1 MMKTPKRDI
10 FRSSGRVTHH
20 DSSPPATPP
29 APAHRAIFR
38 RPKQTYS
45 HSPSTNSGSS
55 DESMIAT
62 PLQQG
67 PSWPPLT
74 IPESESA
81 ETSKLGLSR
90 PIQTG
95 SSASSRHNNNNNNNM
110 DISTSSS
117 SEREQ
122 RKTPSYYKIHMKNGL
137 ASLAFGED
145 SSEVGFTDNH
155 NDRILLTPIQERKR
169 LIRATPITEASSS
182 SSSHSPKKSPGR
194 GESGKGCSWEV
205 LEDGRIVFNP
215 ATPGS
220 SKGGSPRRI
229 QARTPQAP
237 RKPYLKRTIHTPKT
251 PTTLPMVNGSR
262 SPSVDSPPRLAK
274 SSFDTISTD
283 ASSTDN
289 SFYNEMFD
297 LAQPTS
303 PPRMDRMK
311 CPQQALFEEGSKC
324 SGEFSRSRSRRSSKS
339 SQRRSPIGNEKYVE
353 FRPNQQPGG
362 DNCSASFLTQLFD
375 LFAIGPC
382 CQNNPIMTC
391 GRMTAV

>member
-1 MMKTPKRDI
+1 MKTPKRDI
-10 FRSSGRVTHH
+10 FRSSGGVTHH

-55 DESMIAT
+55 EESIVAA

-95 SSASSRHNNNNNNNM
+95 SSASSRHNNNNNNM
-110 DISTSSS
+110 DINASSS

-122 RKTPSYYKIHMKNGL
+122 RKKPSYYKIHMKNGL

-182 SSSHSPKKSPGR
+182 SSSISPKKSPGR
-194 GESGKGCSWEV
+194 GGDGEGCSWEV
-205 LEDGRIVFNP
+205 LEDGKIVFNP
-215 ATPGS
+215 ATPS
-220 SKGGSPRRI
+220 SSRGGSPRRI

-237 RKPYLKRTIHTPKT
+237 RKPYLKRSIRTPKT
-251 PTTLPMVNGSR
+251 PTTPPVVNGG
-262 SPSVDSPPRLAK
+262 SPCVDSPPRLAK

-311 CPQQALFEEGSKC
+311 CPQQALFEEEGSKG
-324 SGEFSRSRSRRSSKS
+324 SGEFSRRSSKRSSKSS

-353 FRPNQQPGG
+353 FRSNEQEG
-362 DNCSASFLTQLFD
+362 SESFLTQLFD
-375 LFAIGPC
+375 FFAIGSC
-382 CQNNPIMTC
+382 CQNNPMMTC
-391 GRMTAV
+391 GRMSAVDVSS